1 VFSRYVT
8 PQDCVP
14 RWELLGHT
22 RPITAGGVRISPG
35 DWIVAD
41 ADGIV
46 SVPADVCEQVLARAE
61 EVVATENQ
69 VRDAVRQGVLPLEAF
84 ERFGKF

>member
-1 VFSRYVT
+1 V
-8 PQDCVP
+8 
-14 RWELLGHT
+14 
-22 RPITAGGVRISPG
+22 GGVLISPG

-46 SVPADVCEQVLARAE
+46 AVPRDVCEQVLEHAE
-61 EVVATENQ
+61 ALVATENK
-69 VRDAVRQGVLPLEAF
+69 VRDAVREGTLPLEAF